1 MALHAPNRSATRTR
15 SPRSRTAKKNDEL
28 EGTTVFDVW
37 PTDITLGPRP
47 TTMRPQL
54 ELIEHGT
61 THVIEFTMPEDLA
74 AGMLGKVVAGAWFT
88 QLLELGAI
96 PSNANS

>member
-1 MALHAPNRSATRTR
+1 MFSPDPQSRSKRV
-15 SPRSRTAKKNDEL
+15 KDDL
-28 EGTTVFDVW
+28 EGTAAFDAW
-37 PTDITLGPRP
+37 PSDISLGPRP
-47 TTMRPQL
+47 STMRPQL
-54 ELIEHGT
+54 VLRVDGI

-96 PSNANS
+96 SPNANS